1 MRLRSGSRRRGGNAI
16 IEFALASSILFPTF
30 AGVFQFGYTFYM
42 YNTLQASVRAA
53 ARFASVRQYTATTST
68 PSSDYA
74 SEVKNMVVYGK
85 PNPVLTATPGITP
98 DIPVANGLT
107 ASNVSLD
114 VVMNGSVPKTITVKV
129 TNFTIDAI
137 FSKFT
142 FNGKPAATFWYNG
155 PAS

>member
-1 MRLRSGSRRRGGNAI
+1 MLRLNSRRRRGNAI

-30 AGVFQFGYTFYM
+30 AGVFQFGYTFYT
-42 YNTLQASVRAA
+42 YNTLQGSVRAA

-68 PSSDYA
+68 PTSEYA

-85 PNPVLTATPGITP
+85 PNPVLTATPGVTP
-98 DIPVANGLT
+98 DIPVTSGLT
-107 ASNVSLD
+107 TSNVAVD
-114 VVMNGSVPKTITVKV
+114 VAMNGGVPKTITVKV

-155 PAS
+155 PTN

>member
-1 MRLRSGSRRRGGNAI
+1 MLRKISRRRRGNAI

-30 AGVFQFGYTFYM
+30 AGVFQFGYTFYT
-42 YNTLQASVRAA
+42 YNALQGSVRAA

-68 PSSDYA
+68 PTTEYA
-74 SEVKNMVVYGK
+74 SEIKNMVVYGK
-85 PNPVLTATPGITP
+85 PNPVLTGAPGVTV
-98 DIPVANGLT
+98 DLPVASGLT
-107 ASNVSLD
+107 ANNVALD
-114 VVMNGSVPKTITVKV
+114 VVMKGGVPKTITVKI

-155 PAS
+155 PTS

>member
-1 MRLRSGSRRRGGNAI
+1 MLRNQSRRRRGNAI

-30 AGVFQFGYTFYM
+30 AGVFQFGYTFYT
-42 YNTLQASVRAA
+42 YNTLQGSVRAA

-68 PSSDYA
+68 PA
-74 SEVKNMVVYGK
+74 SEYSSEIKNMVVYGK
-85 PNPVLTATPGITP
+85 PNPVLTAAPGVTV
-98 DIPVANGLT
+98 DIPVTNGLT
-107 ASNVSLD
+107 ADNVSLD
-114 VVMNGSVPKTITVKV
+114 IVMNGSIPKTITVKV

-155 PAS
+155 PTS